1 MIHEPRNIKDRVA
14 VGDDIFIIEELDEG
28 RVRLI
33 PDPTHILEAGTPI
46 DKALLQPI
54 EDALGAITQKLSGID
69 EGANRIP
76 AGLIDMWSG
85 SVANVPSG
93 WALCDGSNGTPDL
106 RDRFIVGAGGSY
118 NVGNTGGMK
127 EVTLTSSQLPSH
139 NHGASISTSGGHTHT
154 GTTSTNSTGDYGK
167 PGNLYLMT
175 EVTSPGSYNMGAG
188 DETSPWAAVRSINPS
203 AISTA
208 HSHTFTTSSSGS
220 HSHSI
225 TISDT
230 GGGQAH
236 ENRPPYYALCFIMK
250 L

>member
-76 AGLIDMWSG
+76 AGLIAMWSG

-118 NVGNTGGMK
+118 NVGSTGGSSIYSLSHTHK
-127 EVTLTSSQLPSH
+127 YSGRTSSGDGTHRSSDIGP
-139 NHGASISTSGGHTHT
+139 SISINANHTHT
-154 GTTSTNSTGDYGK
+154 YSG
-167 PGNLYLMT
+167 
-175 EVTSPGSYNMGAG
+175 
-188 DETSPWAAVRSINPS
+188 ETDNALTDMEIM
-203 AISTA
+203 
-208 HSHTFTTSSSGS
+208 
-220 HSHSI
+220 
-225 TISDT
+225 
-230 GGGQAH
+230 
-236 ENRPPYYALCFIMK
+236 PPYYALAYIMK

>member
-33 PDPTHILEAGTPI
+33 PDPTHILEVGTPI
-46 DKALLQPI
+46 DKTLLQPI
-54 EDALGAITQKLSGID
+54 EDALGAVTQKLSGID

-76 AGLIDMWSG
+76 AGLIAMWSG
-85 SVANVPSG
+85 SVVNIPSG

-118 NVGNTGGMK
+118 NVGNTGGANS
-127 EVTLTSSQLPSH
+127 VALNTNQIPPH
-139 NHGASISTSGGHTHT
+139 NHGA
-154 GTTSTNSTGDYGK
+154 
-167 PGNLYLMT
+167 GNLK
-175 EVTSPGSYNMGAG
+175 A
-188 DETSPWAAVRSINPS
+188 D
-203 AISTA
+203 TA
-208 HSHTFTTSSSGS
+208 GS
-220 HSHSI
+220 HSHKYQTNATTHSASGI
-225 TISDT
+225 YSGYLSGPTSKETSSAGAHTHTVSGNTSNT